1 MFTVID
7 GAALRIDDRL
17 RVAKERR
24 EEADKQQGK
33 TVIPVTIFKVALLNT
48 EGCILFESKKSLDFS
63 LKISIVLELFGHQY
77 RQYDPW
83 HYIGMLSMFFLLIRA
98 LLLKAVCMHNKTT
111 YQ

>member
-48 EGCILFESKKSLDFS
+48 ESCNLFRLDFS
-63 LKISIVLELFGHQY
+63 LKSSIV
-77 RQYDPW
+77 
-83 HYIGMLSMFFLLIRA
+83 
-98 LLLKAVCMHNKTT
+98 
-111 YQ
+111 